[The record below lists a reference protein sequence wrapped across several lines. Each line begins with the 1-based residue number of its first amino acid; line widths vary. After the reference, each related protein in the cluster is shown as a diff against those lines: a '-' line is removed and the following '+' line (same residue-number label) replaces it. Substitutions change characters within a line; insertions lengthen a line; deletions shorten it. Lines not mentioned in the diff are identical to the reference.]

1 LRKGLSLF
9 RKLGLGG
16 ASTMVGAGGAF
27 SDGAA
32 VTGLK
37 TVRVRQ
43 QTKGAM
49 ARRREGGVVMALEE
63 ETSMPIRGE
72 ITTKFPDTA
81 KLSKRTAGCGRRG
94 LELGFSMMGR
104 DTIRQILVRLGSL
117 GVAREDL
124 EETFVRGR
132 GNGGQ
137 KINKT
142 SSTVRLRHV
151 PTGIEVICQEQRQLS
166 QNRYQARV
174 LLCDKLEQRRKAG
187 NQARQAAAS
196 KARAQKG
203 KRSAG
208 LKRQMIKTKRLRSEI
223 KATRRAPR
231 RED

>member
-1 LRKGLSLF
+1 
-9 RKLGLGG
+9 
-16 ASTMVGAGGAF
+16 
-27 SDGAA
+27 
-32 VTGLK
+32 
-37 TVRVRQ
+37 
-43 QTKGAM
+43 
-49 ARRREGGVVMALEE
+49 
-63 ETSMPIRGE
+63 
-72 ITTKFPDTA
+72 
-81 KLSKRTAGCGRRG
+81 
-94 LELGFSMMGR
+94 MMGR

-117 GVAREDL
+117 GIVREDL

-174 LLCDKLEQRRKAG
+174 LLCDKLEQRRQAG

-203 KRSAG
+203 QRSAG

-223 KATRRAPR
+223 KAKRRAPR